1 MIGAIGE
8 RDFGYVRTKDGIGL
22 VFGSERDSY
31 QVASMDRDEERDYAV
46 SELTPWTPLVGERVV
61 EADTEGSIAGVVVN
75 LREGASL
82 VKWDGFVCPQT
93 WANADLEP
101 YCYD

>member
-1 MIGAIGE
+1 MIGAVGE

-31 QVASMDRDEERDYAV
+31 QVVSMDRDEERDYAA
-46 SELTPWTPLVGERVV
+46 SELTPWTPLAGERVI
-61 EADTEGSIAGVVVN
+61 EADTEGGLAGLVMGGDESV
-75 LREGASL
+75 SL
-82 VKWDGFVCPQT
+82 VKWDGFVESQT
-93 WANADLEP
+93 WANGNLEP